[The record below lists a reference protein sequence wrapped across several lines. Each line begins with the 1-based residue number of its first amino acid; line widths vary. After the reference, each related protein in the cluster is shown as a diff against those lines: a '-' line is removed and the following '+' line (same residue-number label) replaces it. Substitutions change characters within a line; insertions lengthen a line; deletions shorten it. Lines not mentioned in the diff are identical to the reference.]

1 MRATNIRRLLAAIWA
16 DPRGRRWLVL
26 SQLALLGQVVF
37 DLLIPQAIRNLVN
50 NGILAG
56 DINSVVNGAL
66 WMAVFAVASAAFA
79 TAVAWYAAQV
89 GEEAGHRLRSSVY
102 RRVTQLSWG
111 NIDRLETSDLLVRL
125 TTDINQV
132 RTVVTGSVTTLLRA
146 PLMIVGAIVIL
157 LAIEPRLAVVMLVF
171 LPVVIGVLA
180 FYQRTG
186 APLYRAVLARFDGLN
201 QVLQENMAGVRVV
214 KAFVRRDYENDRFD
228 HHNRDLQAAATK
240 AQRAAALLN
249 PALLLVVNLGL
260 AGALWVGGDLV
271 IDGTIEL
278 GSVFVLLNYLVAVM
292 IPLVLLSVLL
302 PQIASADSSVG
313 RILEVLE
320 TQADITDRPDAPSL
334 SEAAGGPVQGRVAFE
349 GVWFSYDPPATAR
362 EADAGDASD
371 PAQRWTLKDIEF
383 TVEPGKR
390 VALVGATGAGKTSI
404 ISLLTRFYDVQKGR
418 VTLDGVDVRE
428 MDPSQLRSSLALVLQ
443 DAHLFSG
450 TIASNIR
457 LGSDIPEERIREA
470 ARAVRAHSFIEA
482 LPAGYDTEVKERGAT
497 LSMGQRQLLSFARAL
512 AHDPRVLVLDEATSS
527 VDTET
532 EALIQQA
539 LKVLLRGRTA
549 IVIAHRLST
558 IQNVDEIL
566 VMHKG
571 RIRERGTHQELLA
584 QRGLYWRLYQLQY
597 KDQEV
602 ADAGASEAA
611 VPV

>member
-56 DINSVVNGAL
+56 DIDSVVNGAL

-79 TAVAWYAAQV
+79 TAVAWFAAQV
-89 GEEAGHRLRSSVY
+89 GEEVGHRLRSSVY
-102 RRVTQLSWG
+102 RRVTDLSWG

-125 TTDINQV
+125 TTDVNQI
-132 RTVVTGSVTTLLRA
+132 RTVVTSSVTTLLRA
-146 PLMIVGAIVIL
+146 PLMIVGAILIL

-180 FYQRTG
+180 FYQRNG

-214 KAFVRRDYENDRFD
+214 KAFVRRDYENERFD
-228 HHNRDLQAAATK
+228 HHNRDLQAAATN
-240 AQRAAALLN
+240 AQRAAAMLN

-320 TQADITDRPDAPSL
+320 TKADVTDRPDAPSL
-334 SEAAGGPVQGRVAFE
+334 GEAVGSPVQGRVAFE
-349 GVWFSYDPPATAR
+349 GVSFAYLGPDGTPNPT
-362 EADAGDASD
+362 
-371 PAQRWTLKDIEF
+371 PVLHDIDL
-383 TVEPGKR
+383 VAEPGQV
-390 VALVGATGAGKTSI
+390 VAILGATGSGKSTLVNLI
-404 ISLLTRFYDVQKGR
+404 IRSYDVTAGR
-418 VTLDGVDVRE
+418 VTIDGVDVRDVTRE
-428 MDPSQLRSSLALVLQ
+428 SLLTAVTPVLQ
-443 DAHLFSG
+443 QPSLFSG
-450 TIASNIR
+450 TIEANLR
-457 LGSDIPEERIREA
+457 FGAEGAQGDGDDRGDPRGGGGSGVDVVTA
-470 ARAVRAHSFIEA
+470 ARAAEAASFVEDR
-482 LPAGYDTEVKERGAT
+482 PDGYRGEVKRRGANF
-497 LSMGQRQLLSFARAL
+497 SGGQRQRLSIARAL
-512 AHDPRVLVLDEATSS
+512 VRRPRILILDDTTSALDVATEGRVQDAIRDLMGDSTVFLVAQRISAVLTADVIVVLE
-527 VDTET
+527 E
-532 EALIQQA
+532 
-539 LKVLLRGRTA
+539 
-549 IVIAHRLST
+549 
-558 IQNVDEIL
+558 
-566 VMHKG
+566 G
-571 RIRERGTHQELLA
+571 RIVAQGSHRELLHA
-584 QRGLYWRLYQLQY
+584 SPEYRAIYESQLGA
-597 KDQEV
+597 V
-602 ADAGASEAA
+602 PADA
-611 VPV
+611 